1 MPRADY
7 TLPFTDIGLADLATV
22 GGKNASLGELTRN
35 LAAAGVCV
43 PEGFAITAQ
52 AFRDY
57 LGHNLLDVRI
67 RDTLA
72 TLDRHDTR
80 ALEQRAAAIRRWIR
94 EGELPSALSAA
105 IVSAYA
111 RLSNDGAPPA
121 VAVRSSAT
129 AEDLPDASFAGEHE
143 TLLNI
148 SGLHEL
154 LGACKRVYASLYT
167 ARAIAYREDRGFAH
181 ENVAL
186 SIGVQRMVRSDL
198 GCAGVM
204 FTLDTESGFR
214 DVVSIAAAYGLGETL
229 VQGAVNPDEYL
240 VFKPTLATGHDAIL
254 RRRLGDKAQKLIYA
268 DQGGR
273 SSTRL
278 VPVRREERTRY
289 ALADAAVLELAR
301 QAVAIE
307 AHYSARAGRPQPMDI
322 EWAQDGASGELFVVQ
337 ARPETVHAAR
347 TSHALQVYTMERR
360 GEVIVS
366 GRSVG
371 ARIGSG
377 RARILLE
384 AAHMHDLAPGEVL
397 ITDMTDPDWE
407 PVMKRAAAIVTN
419 RGGRVCHA
427 AIVARELG
435 IPAVVGTGDATQRIG
450 EGMEVTVSCAE
461 GETGYVYAGALPFRV
476 DEVDAAALPR
486 PRTQLQLIVADPDQ
500 ALTLAHLPNAGVGL
514 ARLEFIIANTIGVH
528 PAALLDFD
536 TLDAAT
542 QAAIRARMAG
552 HNDPARFYADKLTE
566 GIATL
571 AAAFYPKPVIVR
583 LSDFKSNEY
592 AALLG
597 GERYEPREENPMLGL
612 RGAARY
618 FSPGFARC
626 FALECVAL
634 KRVREDMALTNV
646 EVMIPFARTV
656 SEVRAVLDLMRE
668 HGLERGVNGLKV
680 RLMCEIPAN
689 ALLADAFLENC
700 DGFSIGSNDLTQL
713 ALGAD
718 RDSGLL
724 GGLDERDP
732 AVLELMRLAIKAC
745 HQTGKPIGICGQAP
759 SDFPEITRWLIEQG
773 IDSIALN
780 PDSLIRMTQIAF
792 DAERETNPSRTHQ
805 TP

>member
-1 MPRADY
+1 MAGADY
-7 TLPFTDIGLADLATV
+7 TLPFADIGLADLAQV
-22 GGKNASLGELTRN
+22 GGKNASLGELTQH
-35 LAAAGVCV
+35 LSAAGVRV

-57 LGHNLLDVRI
+57 LIHNRLDARI
-67 RDTLA
+67 HDTLA
-72 TLDRHDTR
+72 ALDRQDTR
-80 ALEQRAAAIRRWIR
+80 ALEQCAATIRRWIR
-94 EGELPSALSAA
+94 EGELPTALSDA
-105 IVSAYA
+105 IESAYA
-111 RLSNDGAPPA
+111 GLSRDAQPLA

-143 TLLNI
+143 TLLNVQ
-148 SGLHEL
+148 GLQAL

-167 ARAIAYREDRGFAH
+167 ARAIAYRADKGFAH
-181 ENVAL
+181 DSVAL
-186 SIGVQRMVRSDL
+186 SIGVQHMVRSDL

-214 DVVSIAAAYGLGETL
+214 GVVTLAAAYGLGETL

-240 VFKPTLATGHDAIL
+240 VFKPTLAQGKDAVI
-254 RRRLGDKAQKLIYA
+254 RRRLGDKALKLIYA
-268 DQGGR
+268 EGGGR
-273 SSTRL
+273 TSTRL
-278 VPVRREERTRY
+278 VPVRAEQRARY
-289 ALADAAVLELAR
+289 ALSDAEVLELAR

-307 AHYSARAGRPQPMDI
+307 AHYSARAGHPQPMDI
-322 EWAQDGASGELFVVQ
+322 EWAQDGASGELFIVQ

-347 TSHALQVYTMERR
+347 KSPALEVYTLERR
-360 GEVIVS
+360 GEAIVT

-371 ARIGSG
+371 ARIGGG

-384 AAHMHDLAPGEVL
+384 AAHMHELAPGEVL
-397 ITDMTDPDWE
+397 VTDMTDPDWE
-407 PVMKRAAAIVTN
+407 PVMRRASAIVTN

-435 IPAVVGTGDATQRIG
+435 IPAVVGTGNATQRIG
-450 EGMEVTVSCAE
+450 DGVEVTVSCAE
-461 GETGYVYAGALPFRV
+461 GETGYVYAGMQPFHV
-476 DEVDAAALPR
+476 DTVDATTLPR
-486 PRTQLQLIVADPDQ
+486 PRTRIQLIVADPDQ
-500 ALTLAHLPNAGVGL
+500 ALALAQLPNAGVGL

-536 TLDAAT
+536 ALDAGT
-542 QAAIRARMAG
+542 RDAIRTRMAG
-552 HNDPARFYADKLTE
+552 HDDPVRFYVDKLSE
-566 GIATL
+566 GIATI
-571 AAAFYPKPVIVR
+571 AAAFYPKPVVVR

-597 GERYEPREENPMLGL
+597 GERYEPHEENPMLGL

-618 FSPGFARC
+618 FSSGFARC
-626 FALECVAL
+626 FALECAAI
-634 KRVREDMALTNV
+634 KRVREAMGLANV

-656 SEVRAVLDLMRE
+656 AEVRAVLELMRT
-668 HGLERGVNGLKV
+668 HGLERGAHGLNV

-689 ALLADAFLENC
+689 ALLADDFLAHC

-713 ALGAD
+713 TLGAD

-724 GGLDERDP
+724 SGLDERDP
-732 AVLELMRLAIKAC
+732 AVLALMQLAITAC
-745 HQTGKPIGICGQAP
+745 HKASKPIGICGQAP

-780 PDSLIRMTQIAF
+780 PDSLIRMTHIACE
-792 DAERETNPSRTHQ
+792 AEQMRPAPITPSM
-805 TP
+805 